1 MKKILLTI
9 LAVLAMGGMAFVGCS
24 KDKDDDTDNLAEKII
39 GKWMIADRD
48 GQAALTNKK
57 SVLTVLSATEAL
69 LSMSREGYSS
79 TASKWSAYL
88 ECSVAIDGNRVTMT
102 GHPNEHITIII
113 EMNIHSITTA
123 EMEVTYKHI
132 TMRDGEIVS
141 STNPIEMRYEK
152 VTTDYSDA
160 VLGKWEGHVTS
171 EQGSEFDDGED
182 HQWEY
187 LADGTFRYYSQD
199 GNGTWVTNPNQTL
212 SQYFVDGTLLCT
224 RWVIDGTE
232 NREWWEIASIAD
244 GVMNWTSLR
253 QREDGT
259 TYTATF
265 SMTKV
270 N

>member
-24 KDKDDDTDNLAEKII
+24 KDKDDDTDNLAEKLK

-69 LSMSREGYSS
+69 LSMSREGYGS
-79 TASKWSAYL
+79 TGSKWSAHL
-88 ECSVAIDGNRVTMT
+88 ECSVAIDGNRVTIT
-102 GHPNEHITIII
+102 GHPNEHITIIN

-123 EMEVTYKHI
+123 EMEVTYKFI
-132 TMRDGEIVS
+132 TKRDGEIINS
-141 STNPIEMRYEK
+141 RGPIEMRYVK
-152 VTTDYSDA
+152 VTTDYKQA
-160 VLGKWEGHVTS
+160 ILGKWEGHVTS

-244 GVMNWTSLR
+244 GVMNWTALR
-253 QREDGT
+253 QREDGS